1 MFFKRSSQKVKKE
14 DDELLS
20 FYKDSGDVTFL
31 GELYDRYIHL
41 VYGVCMKYLKD
52 QQESEDMTM
61 QIFEK
66 VIVAARAHDI
76 RNFKSWL
83 HVLARNECLML
94 LRTGKYKQDQT
105 SRSLKDEDV
114 VEMAYTLHPNGE
126 EVLETRLANLEKAIE
141 TLPDEQKECIKK
153 FFLNQKCYKTIALE
167 TGYEINKVKSYI
179 QNGKRNLKH
188 YMEKV
193 DE

>member
-1 MFFKRSSQKVKKE
+1 KSCWARACNYIRMFFKRSSQKVKKE

-105 SRSLKDEDV
+105 SRSLKD
-114 VEMAYTLHPNGE
+114 
-126 EVLETRLANLEKAIE
+126 
-141 TLPDEQKECIKK
+141 
-153 FFLNQKCYKTIALE
+153 
-167 TGYEINKVKSYI
+167 
-179 QNGKRNLKH
+179 
-188 YMEKV
+188 
-193 DE
+193 

>member
-1 MFFKRSSQKVKKE
+1 MFFKRSSKRAVRE
-14 DDELLS
+14 DEELLIL
-20 FYKDSGDVTFL
+20 YQDSEDIAFL

-41 VYGVCMKYLKD
+41 VFGVCMKYLKD
-52 QQESEDMTM
+52 QQESEDMSM

-66 VIVAARAHDI
+66 LIVAAKVHQI
-76 RNFKSWL
+76 KNFKSWL

-94 LRTGKYKQDQT
+94 LRSGKYKRDQT
-105 SRSLKDEDV
+105 STTIKEEDV
-114 VEMAYTLHPNGE
+114 MESPYVLHLNGE
-126 EVLETRLANLEKAIE
+126 ERLESNLVELEKAIE
-141 TLPDEQKECIKK
+141 TLPDEQKRCIKL
-153 FFLNQKCYKTIALE
+153 FYLHQKCYKTIALE

-188 YMEKV
+188 YMEKI